1 MGREIEPVAKHITQ
15 EMINNYADAVGDHNP
30 IHVDPEFAKTTS
42 FVGTISHGML
52 VAASISELM
61 AREFGDR
68 WLATGSL
75 DVKFK
80 APARPGDTVTTRVF
94 QIGSDLFKVECRN
107 QDDHLLVTGKAWIK

>member
-1 MGREIEPVAKHITQ
+1 MPEFEPVVKSFTQ
-15 EMINNYADAVGDHNP
+15 EDINRYADAVGDHNP
-30 IHVDPEFAKTTS
+30 IHVDPEFAKTTPFS
-42 FVGTISHGML
+42 GTIAHGML

-68 WLATGSL
+68 WLATGGL